1 MNKKKNCII
10 CNNNKFVIAFP
21 FNTFFNSK
29 FFLYKKC
36 IKCSF
41 VKISPNPNSKD
52 LNKMYDNKNYHKE
65 FYTHPEHNEYEA
77 SAIYLG
83 KYIKSNSII
92 LDYGCGYG
100 HFIKKIPKKHTFYGV
115 EYNSGVV
122 NVLKKKNKKANF
134 LTVQNF
140 KKKKLIFFFDIICLG
155 DVLEHVTDPI
165 DLLLD
170 LDKNIKKGG
179 LFFIEG
185 PIERNISL
193 VNYFAIIF
201 GCLKKFFIR
210 DYKNTF
216 IPYHLYFCDINTQTL
231 MLEKLKNY
239 KIIDIQVY
247 ESGWPYYSGGIIK
260 KIIAYIAILISK
272 ANFLGF
278 KFGNRFRIILKKD
291 ES

>member
-52 LNKMYDNKNYHKE
+52 LNKMYDNNNYHKE

-77 SAIYLG
+77 SAIYLK
-83 KYIKSNSII
+83 KYIKNNSII

-100 HFIKKIPKKHTFYGV
+100 HLIKKISKKHTSYGV
-115 EYNSGVV
+115 EYNSEVV
-122 NVLKKKNKKANF
+122 NFLKRKNKKNNF

-140 KKKKLIFFFDIICLG
+140 KKKKFYFFFDIICLG

-170 LDKNIKKGG
+170 LDKNIKKDG

>member
-1 MNKKKNCII
+1 MNNKKNCII

-21 FNTFFNSK
+21 FNTFFNNK
-29 FFLYKKC
+29 LFLYKKC
-36 IKCSF
+36 TKCSF
-41 VKISPNPNSKD
+41 VKISPKPNSKD
-52 LNKMYDNKNYHKE
+52 LKKMYDNKSYHQE
-65 FYTHPEHNEYEA
+65 FYTHSEHNEYEA
-77 SAIYLG
+77 SAIYLK
-83 KYIKSNSII
+83 KYIKNNSII

-115 EYNSGVV
+115 EYNPEVV
-122 NVLKKKNKKANF
+122 NFLNKKNKKANF
-134 LTVQNF
+134 LTVKNF
-140 KKKKLIFFFDIICLG
+140 KKKKLFYFFDAVCLA

-179 LFFIEG
+179 FFFIEG
-185 PIERNISL
+185 PIERNVSL

-201 GCLKKFFIR
+201 GSLKKFFNR

-216 IPYHLYFCDINTQTL
+216 IPYHLYFCDINMQTL
-231 MLEKLKNY
+231 MLKKLKNY

-247 ESGWPYYSGGIIK
+247 ESGWPYYNGGIIK

-278 KFGNRFRIILKKD
+278 KFGNRFRIILKKN